1 MTAQTTIRFTTALVA
16 KQMADVQHQLSSFT
30 NNPPFVFTLN
40 SLSAPKM
47 ATKMYV
53 SPKLTSKPPFSL
65 LLKCQFPPAHR
76 VLTIS

>member
-1 MTAQTTIRFTTALVA
+1 MTAQTTIHFTTALVA

-30 NNPPFVFTLN
+30 NNPPFAFTLN
-40 SLSAPKM
+40 SLGAPKM

-53 SPKLTSKPPFSL
+53 SLKVTSKPPSCL
-65 LLKCQFPPAHR
+65 LLTYQFPPAHR